1 MTKGAKKH
9 FSLIA
14 ILLIIVIGVVF
25 GEIITYLTK
34 DIAALNWIN
43 VGYTFGLQSP
53 LVLDLSVISLTLGF
67 ALHINIAVLL
77 GILIASLFYRFVF

>member
-1 MTKGAKKH
+1 MTKSAKKH

-34 DIAALNWIN
+34 DIAALNWMN

>member
-1 MTKGAKKH
+1 MTKGVKKH

-34 DIAALNWIN
+34 DIAALNWMN

-67 ALHINIAVLL
+67 ALHINVAVLL